1 MVLKEIKS
9 KKCLFV
15 SIVGKPNAGKST
27 LMNTIIGQKVSIV
40 SSKCQ
45 TTRRSIRGITEIG
58 DTQIVFI
65 DTPGFF
71 YPKSSLEKIIEKN
84 FKNSY
89 TDADV
94 LLLLIDGNEK
104 NFTREI
110 RLLKK
115 IQKDLEVDL
124 VINKVDIANKKNILE
139 IAKKFSEFAII
150 KNIFMI
156 SALKNDGIQD
166 IIKHLVDISR
176 PSEWFFEPETHT
188 DMPITFRLAEITRE
202 KLFKYLEKEL
212 PYSIYVETE
221 NFHETEK
228 KAKIF
233 QTVVVIKSSQKGII
247 LGKTGNMIKKI
258 KLEAIKDMQQILGK
272 KIELKIFVKVREKW
286 TEKKE
291 HLHNAGI
298 ID

>member
-1 MVLKEIKS
+1 MESKNRKS

-27 LMNTIIGQKVSIV
+27 LMNTIVGQKVSIV

-58 DTQIVFI
+58 GTQIVFT

-71 YPKSSLEKIIEKN
+71 HPKSSLEKIIEKN

-89 TDADV
+89 MDTDV
-94 LLLLIDGNEK
+94 LLLLIDGNGK
-104 NFTREI
+104 KFTEEI
-110 RLLKK
+110 RLLENMPKE
-115 IQKDLEVDL
+115 LEVDL

-139 IAKKFSEFAII
+139 IAQQFSKFEII

-156 SALKNDGIQD
+156 SALQNDGVQK
-166 IIKHLVDISR
+166 IINYLVDVSS
-176 PSEWFFEPETHT
+176 PSEWCFEPETYT

-202 KLFKYLEKEL
+202 KLFNNLEKEL
-212 PYSIYVETE
+212 PYSVYVETE
-221 NFHETEK
+221 NFYETEK

-233 QTVVVIKSSQKGII
+233 QSIVAMKSSQKGII
-247 LGKTGNMIKKI
+247 LGNNGNMIKKI

-272 KIELKIFVKVREKW
+272 KVELKIFVKVREKW
-286 TEKKE
+286 TAKKE
-291 HLHNAGI
+291 HLRNAGI